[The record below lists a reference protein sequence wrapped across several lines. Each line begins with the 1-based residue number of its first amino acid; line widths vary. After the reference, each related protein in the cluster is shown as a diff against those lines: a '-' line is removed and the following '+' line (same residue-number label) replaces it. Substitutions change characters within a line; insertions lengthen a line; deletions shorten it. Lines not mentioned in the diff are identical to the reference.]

1 MHSLFLIFSIKYFSI
16 KLRSTSFSKN
26 DNTWGRLMGH
36 ATTIPT
42 ISTGPKSVLI
52 FTVSHLHLQFTFPS
66 LTTSILV
73 GIDCL
78 SGGII

>member
-1 MHSLFLIFSIKYFSI
+1 
-16 KLRSTSFSKN
+16 
-26 DNTWGRLMGH
+26 MGH